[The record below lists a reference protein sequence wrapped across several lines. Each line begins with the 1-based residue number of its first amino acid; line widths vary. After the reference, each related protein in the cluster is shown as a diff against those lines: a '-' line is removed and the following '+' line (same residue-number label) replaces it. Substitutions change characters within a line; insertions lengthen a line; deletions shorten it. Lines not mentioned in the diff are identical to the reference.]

1 MKVNLNLAPIEN
13 WIPGLKEPLVISGP
27 CSAES
32 EEQVMA
38 VAKALESNSR
48 VKVFRA
54 GIWKPRT
61 RPNSFEGIGEVGLK
75 WLKRVKDETS
85 LLTSVEVAKASH
97 VELALKYDVDII
109 WIGARTSVNPFS
121 VQEIADALKG
131 VDIPVLVK
139 NPINPDLQ
147 LWVGA
152 LERINQAGITKLGAI
167 HRGFSPLSDS
177 DYRNEPMWSIP
188 VELERMIPNLP
199 IICDPSHIA
208 GNRVLIEPVCQ
219 KAYDL
224 QMNGLM
230 IESHMDPDNAL
241 SDAKQQI
248 TPKTLDKILDRLI
261 IRTPATSD
269 VDFELRLKEL
279 RKKIDQIDHDLL
291 EAMGAR
297 MKVAEEIALHKKE
310 HKITI
315 LQTGRYDELMN
326 DRIDQGKKFH
336 LKEDFVKELYEMIH
350 ENSIRRQTQIMN
362 EKSAEKAE

>member
-1 MKVNLNLAPIEN
+1 MKVNLNLTPIKN
-13 WIPGLKEPLVISGP
+13 WIPGLEEPLVISGP

-38 VAKALESNSR
+38 VARELKKNPK

-61 RPNSFEGIGEVGLK
+61 RPNNFEGIGEIGLQ
-75 WLKRVKDETS
+75 WLKRVKEETG
-85 LLTSVEVAKASH
+85 LLTSIEVAKASH
-97 VELALKYDVDII
+97 VELALKYDIDII
-109 WIGARTSVNPFS
+109 WIGARTTVNPFS
-121 VQEIADALKG
+121 VQEIADALVG

-199 IICDPSHIA
+199 IICDPSHIS
-208 GNRVLIEPVCQ
+208 GNRILIEPVSQ

-224 QMNGLM
+224 QMKGVM

-248 TPKTLDKILDRLI
+248 TPKTLDKILDRLV
-261 IRTPATSD
+261 IREPKSSD
-269 VDFELRLKEL
+269 LDFELGLKEL
-279 RKKIDQIDHDLL
+279 RKKIDQIDQDIL

-297 MKVAEEIALHKKE
+297 MQVAEEIALHKKD
-310 HKITI
+310 HNITI
-315 LQTGRYDELMN
+315 LQTGRYDELMK
-326 DRIDQGKKFH
+326 DRMEKGKKY
-336 LKEDFVKELYEMIH
+336 LLQPEFVKALYEQIH
-350 ENSIRRQTQIMN
+350 ENSIKRQTEIMN
-362 EKSAEKAE
+362 KESAEKVD